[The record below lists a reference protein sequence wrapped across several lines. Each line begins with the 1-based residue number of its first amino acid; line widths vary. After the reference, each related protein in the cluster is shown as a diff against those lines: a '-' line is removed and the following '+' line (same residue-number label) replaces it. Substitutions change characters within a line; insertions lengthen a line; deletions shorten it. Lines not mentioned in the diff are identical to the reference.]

1 MSMVEAL
8 SQADILACGMIV
20 AAIITLPVLIYGPTA
35 PYGRYST
42 TGWGVLIPNKIAWF
56 TQELWSLA
64 IPALWL
70 AFFSTPDQLKRLQV
84 PANGLLMIMF
94 MTHYIYRDVIYPFRL
109 RGGKPTPFIVWLS
122 AFVFCVY
129 NGYMQ
134 TKYLLDQAPMDAVI
148 GPKWIFG
155 FCLWVSGWLINLQS
169 DNILISLR
177 RKSDKKG
184 VYRIPKGGMF
194 EYVSAANYF
203 GEILEWTG
211 YAIASSS
218 LPGIAFAVFTF
229 ANLAPRGWK
238 HHAWYNDYF
247 KTYHRL
253 KRKAVIPFLI

>member
-1 MSMVEAL
+1 MSMVEAM

-109 RGGKPTPFIVWLS
+109 RGDKVSPGSSPDGCYNRPEMDLWLLPLG
-122 AFVFCVY
+122 V
-129 NGYMQ
+129 GM
-134 TKYLLDQAPMDAVI
+134 AV
-148 GPKWIFG
+148 
-155 FCLWVSGWLINLQS
+155 NLQS
-169 DNILISLR
+169 DNILIHCDAR
-177 RKSDKKG
+177 VTRKVSIE
-184 VYRIPKGGMF
+184 YPKGACLNT
-194 EYVSAANYF
+194 VSAANYF